1 MIELKTASQIEKM
14 RVAGRLTRQALE
26 LAGSMIKPGVTTGEI
41 DKAVHDFIVA
51 NGGTPSF
58 LGYSGYPASVCLSVN
73 DEVIHGIPG
82 KRVLCEGDIV
92 SVDVGAMVDGWHG
105 DNAATFPCGKV
116 SPEAQKLMDV
126 TRECLEIAISMVKP
140 GVRLGDIGYAIQSH
154 AEAHGYG
161 VVREFIGHGIGSEM
175 HQGPDV
181 PNYGKQGRG
190 IRLEKG
196 MTIAIE
202 PMINQKGAK
211 VLMLNDGWTVV
222 TGSGSL
228 SAHFENTIA
237 VTDDGAEV
245 LTKI

>member
-1 MIELKTASQIEKM
+1 MIELKTPSQIEKM

-26 LAGSMIKPGVTTGEI
+26 LAGSMIRPGVTTGEI
-41 DKAVHDFIVA
+41 DKAVHDFIIA

-73 DEVIHGIPG
+73 EEVIHGIPG
-82 KRVLCEGDIV
+82 KRVLKEGDIV
-92 SVDVGAMVDGWHG
+92 SVDVGAIVDGWHG
-105 DNAATFPCGKV
+105 DNAATFPVGKV
-116 SPEAQKLMDV
+116 SKEAEELMKV
-126 TRECLEIAISMVKP
+126 TKECLDIAISMVKP
-140 GVRLGDIGYAIQSH
+140 GVRLGDIGFAIQSH
-154 AEAHGYG
+154 AEKHGYG

-181 PNYGKQGRG
+181 PNYGKPGRG

-202 PMINQKGAK
+202 PMINLKGHQ
-211 VLMLNDGWTVV
+211 VRMLNDGWTVV
-222 TGSGSL
+222 TGSGSV

>member
-1 MIELKTASQIEKM
+1 MIELKTPSQIEKM
-14 RVAGRLTRQALE
+14 KVAGRLTRQALE
-26 LAGSMIKPGVTTGEI
+26 LAGSMIAPGVTTAEI
-41 DKAVHDFIVA
+41 DKAVHDFIIA
-51 NGGTPSF
+51 NGGQPSF

-73 DEVIHGIPG
+73 EEVIHGIPS
-82 KRVLCEGDIV
+82 KRVLKEGDIV
-92 SVDVGAMVDGWHG
+92 SVDVGAVVDGWHG
-105 DNAATFPCGKV
+105 DNAATFPVGKV
-116 SPEAQKLMDV
+116 SKEAEELMRV
-126 TRECLEIAISMVKP
+126 TKECLDIAISMVKP
-140 GVRLGDIGYAIQSH
+140 GVRLGDIGFAIQNH
-154 AEAHGYG
+154 AEKHGYG

-190 IRLEKG
+190 LRLEKG

-202 PMINQKGAK
+202 PMINLKGHR
-211 VLMLNDGWTVV
+211 VRMLNDGWTVV
-222 TGSGSL
+222 TESGSV